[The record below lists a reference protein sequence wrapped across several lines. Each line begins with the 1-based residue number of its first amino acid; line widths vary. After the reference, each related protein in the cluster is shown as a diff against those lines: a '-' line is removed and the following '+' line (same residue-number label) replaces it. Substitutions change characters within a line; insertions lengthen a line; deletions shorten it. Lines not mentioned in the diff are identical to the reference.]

1 MTMGRL
7 RIIQIRP
14 LLRMNTKALSKTA
27 TLHDL
32 SHKTVLYLIANNAD
46 FNRASG
52 LRQDE
57 RLLSEV
63 PDTLLPFQ
71 KTIVLFQ

>member
-1 MTMGRL
+1 
-7 RIIQIRP
+7 
-14 LLRMNTKALSKTA
+14 MNTKALSKTA

-32 SHKTVLYLIANNAD
+32 YHETVLHLVANNAD

-63 PDTLLPFQ
+63 PNTLLPFQ
-71 KTIVLFQ
+71 TTIVLFQ